1 MIEYVFK
8 MIHIP
13 RPLSTTALA
22 PRDPEGYKS
31 ICSRTACTYF
41 LIVIVNNV
49 LHAVEN
55 RCTYM
60 ITYPFAVCRC
70 RRLSRTAVS

>member
-1 MIEYVFK
+1 MLKNELY
-8 MIHIP
+8 P
-13 RPLSTTALA
+13 PPPSTTTLAL
-22 PRDPEGYKS
+22 RDIDDKRDVRERFVP
-31 ICSRTACTYF
+31 I
-41 LIVIVNNV
+41 LIAIVNNV

-70 RRLSRTAVS
+70 RRLSRIEVS